1 MATLEKIHRMTILFC
16 TLWKLWSC
24 GLAFFFF
31 KLQKFVCYFS
41 KIKLKNMTIFFGPK
55 KKEMWMGFTC
65 NILGVAHMHLCWPN
79 FGSSGWAWFQDHDR
93 LTTTCIMSHLYLYF
107 FFFIY
112 LFIFL
117 NNISISYI
125 SLYIKS
131 ITVQSNSS
139 KATVIL
145 VYSTKLFQ
153 SVIYFF
159 GKYCLNTLF
168 YSFFFYLH
176 ISC

>member
-168 YSFFFYLH
+168 YSFF
-176 ISC
+176 